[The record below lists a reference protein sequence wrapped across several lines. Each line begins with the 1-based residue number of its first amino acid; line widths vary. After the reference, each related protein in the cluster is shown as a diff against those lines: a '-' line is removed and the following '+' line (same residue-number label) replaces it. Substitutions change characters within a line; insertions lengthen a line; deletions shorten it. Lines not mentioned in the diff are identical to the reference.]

1 MAVTQNIG
9 LPTAP
14 SQWPVSGFH
23 VRSRHPLYRC
33 AMRLPLE
40 LPTQARPVDFMT
52 LGENSLD
59 IIAVG
64 DTARDTGSKRR
75 LAQLRFLP
83 GGQAAT
89 AAVAAARLGWRARYA
104 GCLGD
109 DLAAQRIR
117 AALQQERVE
126 ARLAVRPGTQSR
138 MAVVLVDSATAE
150 RSVLEYRDD
159 NLRLHNDEVDA
170 AAVEETRVLLV
181 DATDVRASIHAA
193 QRARDAGIP
202 TIVDV
207 DAVGDGLDN
216 LLPLIDVLI
225 ASATFPR
232 AYTGAQSIRDGLEQL
247 ATHFHHT
254 VAIATLGAEGSIALC
269 GGHVVQ
275 TPAIRVDATD
285 TTGAGDA
292 FRAGFAAR
300 WLETAPAADLE
311 DLLRHATACAG
322 LNCRAAG
329 AQTALPTRAELAAAM

>member
-1 MAVTQNIG
+1 MAR
-9 LPTAP
+9 PPRAP
-14 SQWPVSGFH
+14 EIDEPQ
-23 VRSRHPLYRC
+23 YRC
-33 AMRLPLE
+33 DVRLPLE
-40 LPTQARPVDFMT
+40 LPPPARPADFLA

-59 IIAVG
+59 VVAVG
-64 DTARDTGSKRR
+64 DGAQTPGSKRR

-89 AAVAAARLGWRARYA
+89 AAVGCARLGWRSGYV
-104 GCLGD
+104 GCIGD
-109 DLAAQRIR
+109 DLGAQRIR
-117 AALQQERVE
+117 AALQHEGVD
-126 ARLAVRPGTQSR
+126 ARLFVRPETPSR
-138 MAVVLVDSATAE
+138 MAVVLVDSTSGE
-150 RSVLEYRDD
+150 RSVFEYRDD
-159 NLRLHNDEVDA
+159 NLSLRSDEVA
-170 AAVEETRVLLV
+170 AARIEDARVLLV
-181 DATDVRASIHAA
+181 DATDVRASVHAA
-193 QRARDAGIP
+193 RRARAAGIP
-202 TIVDV
+202 TVVDV
-207 DAVGDGLDN
+207 DAMCDGLDE

-232 AYTGAQSIRDGLEQL
+232 AYTGAQSIRDGLAQL

-254 VAIATLGAEGSIALC
+254 VAIATLGAEGSIAIC